1 MQIFGLQE
9 NTIDKLD
16 LYEEF
21 SFKDTDIETAL
32 ESIDYINNQ
41 LGLEAEEQKDETK
54 TKNKENIF
62 KRALNKI
69 KELYNRFIEWI
80 KRMWNKMFG
89 KKEKVE
95 AELKKAEEEVKAELK
110 KAEEEVKATVQEEVQ
125 KKKTQTI
132 YTFDEDGE
140 LFKESIDLMNSAKV
154 RIDDSDKPLSSKK
167 IKAFN
172 ILCSIRLIGN
182 KKIDNMNLFEALLQD
197 IKSGEIDKHTIM
209 LLMKQLELFTVLNR
223 EFSEL
228 NKKIDSTQ
236 FTSIEVSS
244 SEQYKDKSVDE
255 IIKIFNGIRKS
266 EVMSVFEIRNSNL
279 KDKASL
285 KSFGNIVFDYGK
297 SESEKKAVEELNTII
312 KEKIDCSLSDL
323 LQLFIKVISNGYIY
337 YFLMN
342 DNIKYR
348 YELRK
353 LMALKKTINEL
364 KKIK

>member
-1 MQIFGLQE
+1 MQIFGIQK

-21 SFKDTDIETAL
+21 SFKDIEIETAL

-41 LGLEAEEQKDETK
+41 LGLEAEETK
-54 TKNKENIF
+54 TENKENIF

-125 KKKTQTI
+125 KKKTPTI

-140 LFKESIDLMNSAKV
+140 LFKESIDLMTSAKV
-154 RIDDSDKPLSSKK
+154 RIETLEKPLSSKK
-167 IKAFN
+167 IKSFT
-172 ILCSIRLIGN
+172 ILVYSAYGN

-197 IKSGEIDKHTIM
+197 IKSDEIDKHTIM

-323 LQLFIKVISNGYIY
+323 LQLFIKVISNGTICC
-337 YFLMN
+337 FLMK